1 MIDQAADI
9 SHIFA
14 MAGLVNG
21 NFAPEPST
29 FHDCLTLPQPSL
41 LCAMPRF
48 SFPVL
53 SAQTKQYAI
62 FINSAVC
69 YSTQ

>member
-14 MAGLVNG
+14 MAELVNG
-21 NFAPEPST
+21 NFESRPSQL
-29 FHDCLTLPQPSL
+29 FLPYATPH
-41 LCAMPRF
+41 F
-48 SFPVL
+48 SFPVFFTQ
-53 SAQTKQYAI
+53 AKQCST
-62 FINSAVC
+62 FINSAAC